1 MSSGKL
7 PALVSKDDD
16 DPSGARRDSAAS
28 SPPQASRSAQVAGRQ
43 GPPPFVP
50 PPPAGQERV
59 PVPQRTSFGRV
70 PPTEQH
76 ASTPPR
82 QRMHSSRHNLGS
94 TPTAEAGS
102 GIAELPAN
110 VTAPNLTHYVHHVR
124 KFRNSAQLLAWFS
137 SAVASYL

>member
-7 PALVSKDDD
+7 PTLVSKDDD
-16 DPSGARRDSAAS
+16 DPSAARRDSAAS

-43 GPPPFVP
+43 DPPPFVP

-59 PVPQRTSFGRV
+59 PIHQRTSLGRA
-70 PPTEQH
+70 PPTEQQR

-82 QRMHSSRHNLGS
+82 QGIHSSRFNPGM
-94 TPTAEAGS
+94 TPIETAEAGS
-102 GIAELPAN
+102 GAAELPAN

-124 KFRNSAQLLAWFS
+124 K
-137 SAVASYL
+137 Y